1 LPTYDAIIAG
11 HLCLDL
17 IPDLSATTLDQF
29 QKSFLPGRLTQVG
42 SVALSTGGPVSNV
55 GLALHKLGVATRLM
69 GKVGDDLFGHAIL
82 QLVRAIDPELAGG
95 MVIDPSASSSYTI
108 VVNPPG
114 LDRFFLHCPGAND
127 TFGAEDVRYD
137 DLQAARLL
145 HFGYPPLMARMFA
158 DGGQELAQILQR
170 AKATGITTSLDM
182 AMPDPAAPSGQAD
195 WATILRLALPH
206 VDLFLP
212 SIEET
217 LFMLRQPLFHE
228 LDQASPNHDILPL
241 ITPELLSSLSQ
252 ELMAL
257 GARVVGLKL
266 GYRGLYLRTAGRA
279 AMASLGRAR
288 PSNPDRWANHELWAP
303 CFQANF
309 VGAAGSGDA
318 TIAGFLAALL
328 RDLSP
333 AAAVTMAVAVGAC
346 NVEAADTLSGIRTW
360 SQTEERIAAGWP
372 RHPLTL
378 DAPGWHPDPHH
389 GLWSRHPSAT

>member
-1 LPTYDAIIAG
+1 MPTYDAIVAG

-17 IPDLSATTLDQF
+17 IPDLSATTPDQF
-29 QKSFLPGRLTQVG
+29 QQSFLPGRLTQVG
-42 SVALSTGGPVSNV
+42 SIALSTGGPVSNV
-55 GLALHKLGVATRLM
+55 GLALHKLGIATRLM
-69 GKVGDDLFGHAIL
+69 GKVGDDPFGQAIL
-82 QLVRAIDPELAGG
+82 QLVQALDSELARG
-95 MVIDPSASSSYTI
+95 MVVAPGATSSYTI

-114 LDRFFLHCPGAND
+114 LDRYFLHSPGAND

-137 DLQAARLL
+137 DLQAARLF

-158 DGGQELAQILQR
+158 DDGQELAYMLQQ
-170 AKATGITTSLDM
+170 AKAIGITTSLDM
-182 AMPDPAAPSGQAD
+182 AMPDPAAPSGQAN
-195 WATILRLALPH
+195 WAAILRSALPF
-206 VDLFLP
+206 VDIFLP

-217 LFMLRQPLFHE
+217 LFMLRRPLYQE
-228 LDQASPNHDILPL
+228 LDQASTHHDILPL
-241 ITPELLSSLSQ
+241 ITPELLSSLSE
-252 ELMAL
+252 ELMAM

-288 PSNPDRWANHELWAP
+288 PSDPDRWANQELWAP
-303 CFQANF
+303 CFQADF

-328 RDLSP
+328 RGLSP
-333 AAAVTMAVAVGAC
+333 TAAVTMAVAVGAC

-372 RHPLTL
+372 RHPMSL
-378 DAPGWHPDPHH
+378 DAPGWHQDPHH
-389 GLWSRHPSAT
+389 DLWFRYPTR